1 MASKEPERITNPGMT
16 GMAGLDGQI
25 GRRTWQLW
33 GDPLQDLSQQWDGRL
48 VARKLSVFFES
59 LWSIWSWRSFSRALT
74 SKSEAC
80 LAQTWDLPVG
90 ARRLR
95 RPHSHRIEGARL
107 KFGAEP
113 VTFWYPRSELN
124 ACPLPWEIHGNTQ
137 HFRWNIHHFPIETST
152 IRGTKV
158 QPPTPLRPWPS
169 LWHHLPRSRD
179 HDDWVEVVLGEGK
192 TSTRRNEQTQN
203 DVWMMVKLWFRD
215 GSMMVESW
223 LKWFKGSYMRLWCAL
238 IGNQ

>member
-16 GMAGLDGQI
+16 GMAALDGQI

-107 KFGAEP
+107 KCGAEP
-113 VTFWYPRSELN
+113 VAFWYPGSELN

-137 HFRWNIHHFPIETST
+137 HFPIETST

-169 LWHHLPRSRD
+169 LWHHLPRWGD
-179 HDDWVEVVLGEGK
+179 EW
-192 TSTRRNEQTQN
+192 
-203 DVWMMVKLWFRD
+203 KLFLARAKHQQEETNRTK
-215 GSMMVESW
+215 MMVEWW
-223 LKWFKGSYMRLWCAL
+223 LNYGSVMVFFNDGWIMVEVIQGITSMRLWYML
-238 IGNQ
+238 WLEINRGI